1 MEMPFPMNDKDVP
14 AFIEKMVLEYWHLFP
29 TLERKEVEHICK
41 SNYESSRLYHQY
53 FTFNNEAS

>member
-1 MEMPFPMNDKDVP
+1 MNDKDVP
-14 AFIEKMVLEYWHLFP
+14 AFIEKMVLEYWYLFP
-29 TLERKEVEHICK
+29 TLEKKEVEHICK